1 MRILYGIQATGN
13 GHISRSREIVSKLK
27 AIGHEVS
34 VIFSGRDPNLLKEVE
49 IFKPYVAF
57 QGLTFYT
64 SKGRVE
70 YLKTLSQL
78 NIIRIFKDIFSYK
91 ATDFD
96 LVITD
101 FEPISAGIA
110 KWNKIL
116 SIGISH
122 QYAFC
127 HKVPLVPGKRLSYAV
142 LKNFALADYLIGLH
156 WYHFDQPILPP
167 IIPDYLEQNCKE
179 VPRKVLVYLP
189 FEAPEDI
196 QRLLTPLDNY
206 QFHIY
211 NSKPLTENPGHLH
224 YHSHSRQAFL
234 KSLVESEAVI
244 CNAGFQLCSEALHLG
259 KRLLIK
265 PLLQQIEQESN
276 ALTLSHLN
284 LAEIIEEFDKDVIQE
299 WLQKDLKRPPVFN
312 YPNVAQYLAE
322 WITQARWDT
331 LQDLVETLWKKTP
344 SLYYDEEHNK

>member
-13 GHISRSREIVSKLK
+13 GHISRSREIVLALK
-27 AIGHEVS
+27 AMGHEIS
-34 VIFSGRDPNLLKEVE
+34 VIFSGRDPKLLKETE
-49 IFKPYVAF
+49 IFEPYVVF
-57 QGLTFYT
+57 QGLTLHS
-64 SKGRVE
+64 SKGKVE

-78 NIIRIFKDIFSYK
+78 NIIRTFKDIFSYK

-110 KWNKIL
+110 KWNKIF

-127 HKVPLVPGKRLSYAV
+127 HKVPLVPGKRFSYAV
-142 LKNFALADYLIGLH
+142 LKNFAVADYLIGLH
-156 WYHFDQPILPP
+156 WHHFNQPILPP
-167 IIPDYLEQNCKE
+167 IIPDYLKQNYKE
-179 VPRKVLVYLP
+179 VSRKVLVYLP

-196 QRLLTPLDNY
+196 QRLLIPLSDY

-211 NSKPLTENPGHLH
+211 NSKQITENVDHLH
-224 YHSHSRQAFL
+224 YHAHSREAFL
-234 KSLVESEAVI
+234 QDLVESEAII

-259 KRLLIK
+259 KRLLVK

-284 LAEIIEEFDKDVIQE
+284 LAKINSELDKETILE
-299 WLQKDLKRPPVFN
+299 WLGKSTERPPVFS
-312 YPNVAQYLAE
+312 YPNVARKIAE
-322 WITQARWDT
+322 WITQKRWDT
-331 LQDLVETLWKKTP
+331 LQDLVKTLWKEVPITH
-344 SLYYDEEHNK
+344 YDKN